1 MATMMQDEYLADA
14 QNISRT
20 APVIRLKFEEHR
32 EYIVINN
39 TLKHRKLIFKISS
52 NNVINLKIHP
62 NCYCQRTIAIFREP
76 LKRFASNLRSVAI
89 A

>member
-52 NNVINLKIHP
+52 NNVINLKNTPKLLLPADDHDISW
-62 NCYCQRTIAIFREP
+62 TAEAIC
-76 LKRFASNLRSVAI
+76 L
-89 A
+89 